1 MRVREGLSGARNAR
15 ACRWGSLGISAEL
28 RAAFLKKRLPRL
40 DEARI
45 AAASDSLRKAATDR
59 PDFWSV
65 VGQTELLILAALAK
79 GQLVDAEPGVT
90 ASLLDLK
97 ARVPAAWMWDS
108 VYNEAQFTLEP
119 YIAMAGA
126 AERRA
131 ARKILDALQ
140 TMAAP

>member
-1 MRVREGLSGARNAR
+1 
-15 ACRWGSLGISAEL
+15 
-28 RAAFLKKRLPRL
+28 
-40 DEARI
+40 
-45 AAASDSLRKAATDR
+45 
-59 PDFWSV
+59 
-65 VGQTELLILAALAK
+65 LILAALAK

-131 ARKILDALQ
+131 AQKILDALQ